1 MNNQIRK
8 IFVIVLLMFA
18 LLGVG
23 VTNTQF
29 ISASSLNADARNQ
42 RTILHAAETDRGPI
56 IVDKTAIVSSEREQ
70 DSKRYARSYA
80 EGPLYAPV
88 TGYFSSVGNA
98 STGIEAAE
106 EDVLDGQSQ
115 TLLGQRL
122 HNLLTGQNR
131 QGGGV
136 SLTLN
141 SQMQKAAAEALGNRK
156 GAVRQ
161 MLNMFLVWAATGIWH
176 GANWNFIVWGLYYFV
191 LLVIEKNFLLKFLKK
206 CPLAAHIYTLFFVV
220 LGWGIFTANQ
230 PGAPLGLLLNK
241 LFVPQGGISPV
252 YYLRN
257 YGVFLV
263 LGCVCSSVLPRWLWE
278 RISRNTAVKAVVS
291 ALLALLCIAYVVAA
305 TNTTA
310 LYANF

>member
-1 MNNQIRK
+1 MN
-8 IFVIVLLMFA
+8 
-18 LLGVG
+18 
-23 VTNTQF
+23 
-29 ISASSLNADARNQ
+29 
-42 RTILHAAETDRGPI
+42 PI
-56 IVDKTAIVSSEREQ
+56 AQ
-70 DSKRYARSYA
+70 
-80 EGPLYAPV
+80 
-88 TGYFSSVGNA
+88 
-98 STGIEAAE
+98 
-106 EDVLDGQSQ
+106 Q
-115 TLLGQRL
+115 
-122 HNLLTGQNR
+122 LT
-131 QGGGV
+131 
-136 SLTLN
+136 
-141 SQMQKAAAEALGNRK
+141 
-156 GAVRQ
+156 
-161 MLNMFLVWAATGIWH
+161 VWAATGIWH
-176 GANWNFIVWGLYYFV
+176 GASWNFIAWGLYYFV

>member
-8 IFVIVLLMFA
+8 IFIIVLLMFA

-56 IVDKTAIVSSEREQ
+56 IVDKTAVASSQREEA
-70 DSKRYARSYA
+70 SKRYVRTYS

-122 HNLLTGQNR
+122 RNLLTGQNR

-136 SLTLN
+136 SL
-141 SQMQKAAAEALGNRK
+141 LGR
-156 GAVRQ
+156 
-161 MLNMFLVWAATGIWH
+161 
-176 GANWNFIVWGLYYFV
+176 
-191 LLVIEKNFLLKFLKK
+191 
-206 CPLAAHIYTLFFVV
+206 
-220 LGWGIFTANQ
+220 
-230 PGAPLGLLLNK
+230 
-241 LFVPQGGISPV
+241 
-252 YYLRN
+252 
-257 YGVFLV
+257 
-263 LGCVCSSVLPRWLWE
+263 
-278 RISRNTAVKAVVS
+278 
-291 ALLALLCIAYVVAA
+291 
-305 TNTTA
+305 
-310 LYANF
+310 

>member
-42 RTILHAAETDRGPI
+42 RTFLHAAETARGPI
-56 IVDKTAIVSSEREQ
+56 IVDKTAIASSEREE
-70 DSKRYARSYA
+70 DSKRYVRTYA

-122 HNLLTGQNR
+122 RNLLTGQNR

-141 SQMQKAAAEALGNRK
+141 SQMQKAAAEALG
-156 GAVRQ
+156 
-161 MLNMFLVWAATGIWH
+161 WATARAPSWPSTP
-176 GANWNFIVWGLYYFV
+176 
-191 LLVIEKNFLLKFLKK
+191 K
-206 CPLAAHIYTLFFVV
+206 LARSWRCTRRRPSTRTS
-220 LGWGIFTANQ
+220 WPPPT
-230 PGAPLGLLLNK
+230 PT
-241 LFVPQGGISPV
+241 
-252 YYLRN
+252 R
-257 YGVFLV
+257 
-263 LGCVCSSVLPRWLWE
+263 
-278 RISRNTAVKAVVS
+278 
-291 ALLALLCIAYVVAA
+291 
-305 TNTTA
+305 
-310 LYANF
+310 